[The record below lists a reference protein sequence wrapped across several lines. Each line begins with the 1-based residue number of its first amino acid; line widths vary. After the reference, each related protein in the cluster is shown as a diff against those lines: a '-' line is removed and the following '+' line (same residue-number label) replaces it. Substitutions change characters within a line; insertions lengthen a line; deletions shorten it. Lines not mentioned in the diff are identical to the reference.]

1 MQLLSTLTI
10 LAAAAPL
17 ASAWT
22 LSFYE
27 GKECDGRNVAGRGD
41 DKSVAYLALRYLV
54 SLKAHYD
61 RFFFDHV
68 NRHLN
73 QKPTRRRTH
82 DWLDGYDLSFDSPL
96 MSDLPNVNNI
106 NKDTSPWAPFPIE
119 IESTGIARL
128 ADPDAET
135 FGKRGSAATT
145 GA

>member
-27 GKECDGRNVAGRGD
+27 GKECDGRNLQAEPHGHQPD
-41 DKSVAYLALRYLV
+41 LALRYLV

-96 MSDLPNVNNI
+96 MSDLPNVNGI